1 MPFVP
6 RALIGVTSHP
16 MLTTL
21 GWRALTV
28 AGVTVLMAACGGSS
42 GESDGAADLEL
53 GKTRYSG
60 ACAMCHGADLRGT
73 SRGPSQLSK
82 IYEPSHH
89 PDEAYR
95 RAVKNGVRQHH
106 WNFGDMPSLPEMPD
120 DAIEAI
126 IAYIRSEQQKQGF
139 EPYPP

>member
-1 MPFVP
+1 MSARHGWWAFTLSAVT
-6 RALIGVTSHP
+6 AL
-16 MLTTL
+16 L
-21 GWRALTV
+21 
-28 AGVTVLMAACGGSS
+28 AGCGGGGGSS
-42 GESDGAADLEL
+42 SATPDLER
-53 GKTRYSG
+53 GKQLYGG

-95 RAVKNGVRQHH
+95 SAVKNGVRAHH
-106 WNFGDMPSLPEMPD
+106 WRFGDMPSLPEFPD
-120 DAIEAI
+120 DALTDV

-139 EPYPP
+139 EPYPPQR

>member
-1 MPFVP
+1 MSGVP
-6 RALIGVTSHP
+6 
-16 MLTTL
+16 
-21 GWRALTV
+21 GWRALTL
-28 AGVTVLMAACGGSS
+28 AGVTALAAGCGGGGGSS
-42 GESDGAADLEL
+42 GGAGGTPDLAR
-53 GKTRYSG
+53 GKQLYGG

-82 IYEPSHH
+82 VYEPSHH

-95 RAVKNGVRQHH
+95 AAVKNGVRAHH
-106 WNFGDMPSLPEMPD
+106 WRFGDMPSLPEFPD
-120 DAIEAI
+120 DALRDV